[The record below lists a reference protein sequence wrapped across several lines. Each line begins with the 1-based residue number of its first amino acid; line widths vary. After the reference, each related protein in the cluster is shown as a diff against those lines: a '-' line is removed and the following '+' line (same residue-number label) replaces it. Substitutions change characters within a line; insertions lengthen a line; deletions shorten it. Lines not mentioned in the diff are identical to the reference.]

1 MSIAIDHS
9 RALAIENWICNNSI
23 AETDSKYEGFQWKFR
38 GKLLKELTNRIDPCK
53 KDYSGDYVFLVDINL
68 LHYNFENRR
77 IKIYLKEREQEKAAA
92 KSESHSLTVSES
104 NKEDVEWLESLL
116 LGKKDLIGVV
126 SNAPGF
132 EQELIINHQLEPAV
146 ITRDGTL
153 RNGNRRKA
161 IFHEILR
168 KIAAG
173 VKTSEVNYSKLD
185 PENFKYLKVAILPHD
200 ITADELF
207 DLENFLQTKKEWKQV
222 YDPISTLMIIKE
234 AYEVRHYTF
243 EDIRTRYLHDVS
255 ASKIQA
261 DYKKVIAIDK
271 YLTSVGKPGQY
282 RLIQNQQE
290 LFEDYVNYDFANT
303 GLSGFHKEKAAE
315 KQAIT
320 RKRDEF
326 FYDMVSA
333 NHYNPEVLKPSEKA
347 VRSIAS
353 DAFKN
358 GGKNPASIVSKF
370 YSGIDR
376 KKLVQGEETAVLKFS
391 TNVAS
396 IVSEYKRKKADLVP
410 LEKLKQIALDLNR
423 FSTSA
428 REMLARKRETGKYVK
443 LAKEGLSKIELEVAK
458 QKKQD

>member
-9 RALAIENWICNNSI
+9 RALAIGNWVCNSSI
-23 AETDSKYEGFQWKFR
+23 AETGSKYEGFQWKFR
-38 GKLLKELTNRIDPCK
+38 GKLLKDLTNRIGPCNK
-53 KDYSGDYVFLVDINL
+53 EYPGDCVFLVDINL
-68 LHYNFENRR
+68 LRYNFENRR
-77 IKIYLKEREQEKAAA
+77 IKIYLKERVQEKAGS
-92 KSESHSLTVSES
+92 KSISGSLTVSET

-116 LGKKDLIGVV
+116 LGKKDIIGVV

-132 EQELIINHQLEPAV
+132 EQELITSHQLEPAV

-173 VKTSEVNYSKLD
+173 VKTAEMNYGKLD
-185 PENFKYLKVAILPHD
+185 PENFKYLKVIILPHD
-200 ITADELF
+200 ITDDDLF

-234 AYEVRHYTF
+234 AYEERHYTF
-243 EDIRTRYLHDVS
+243 EDIRRKYLHDVS
-255 ASKIQA
+255 ASKIQS
-261 DYKKVIAIDK
+261 DYKKIIAIDK
-271 YLTSVGKPGQY
+271 YLTSINKPGQY

-290 LFEDYVNYDFANT
+290 MFEDYVNYDFANT
-303 GLSGFHKEKAAE
+303 GLASLHKEKAAE

-326 FYDMVSA
+326 FYDLVSA
-333 NHYNPEVLKPSEKA
+333 NHYNPEVLRPSEKA

-353 DAFKN
+353 DVFKSV
-358 GGKNPASIVSKF
+358 GKNPSSIIAKF

-376 KKLVQGEETAVLKFS
+376 KKLIRGEETMTLRFS

-396 IVSEYKRKKADLVP
+396 IVDEYKLKKADLAP
-410 LEKLKQIALDLNR
+410 LEKLKQIALDLNK

-428 REMLARKRETGKYVK
+428 RGLLARKRETGKYVK

-458 QKKQD
+458 HKKED